1 MAEDKRD
8 WEEKEEEE
16 EGRHCPQPFPF
27 FSSRLF
33 SKVLKAGCSRW
44 FPPVEDVTVEC
55 INFIK
60 AISIQGSRLPW
71 RRCELSMWPCIME
84 QSKPY
89 CKSLYKCI
97 LNAPLKALFITSM
110 DWLVRKVLK
119 SCSTPGS
126 AARNEKWS
134 KREADSFWL
143 CKVWMSKFRYFS
155 SAIESRGIINKTL
168 TQKINFF
175 FGKLKRV
182 WNESLQDDD

>member
-1 MAEDKRD
+1 MFGQSDGDGREQERLGGERGERGKRKR
-8 WEEKEEEE
+8 EYT
-16 EGRHCPQPFPF
+16 GRHCPQPCSLFYP
-27 FSSRLF
+27 RPF

-55 INFIK
+55 IDFIK

-71 RRCELSMWPCIME
+71 RRCELSTWPCIME

-143 CKVWMSKFRYFS
+143 CKVWMSKFRYFIS
-155 SAIESRGIINKTL
+155 YREQRYNQQNLDAKNQL
-168 TQKINFF
+168 FF
-175 FGKLKRV
+175 
-182 WNESLQDDD
+182 W